1 MAEEYTDEVMKHFLE
16 PHNVGTVEN
25 PDGVGR
31 VGNPVC
37 GDIMEL
43 QIEVKDDRIEDVKF
57 RTFGCGA
64 AIATSSVLTDMVKG
78 KTLLEALEV
87 TNEEVTLA
95 LGGLPARKRHC
106 SVLAEEA
113 LHAAIKDYRE
123 RLRGKIKRGEESVA
137 RCCLDDTCQLCKMIT
152 KRAEELAKRHG
163 ASDDH

>member
-1 MAEEYTDEVMKHFLE
+1 MSEQYTDEVMNHFLQ
-16 PHNVGTVEN
+16 PHNVGTIKD

-37 GDIMEL
+37 GDVMEI
-43 QIEVKDDRIEDVKF
+43 QIKVENDRISDAKF

-78 KTLLEALEV
+78 KRLTEALKITNREV
-87 TNEEVTLA
+87 TQA

-113 LHAAIKDYRE
+113 LHSAIKDYRE
-123 RLRGKIKRGEESVA
+123 RLRGKIKRGEEPIT
-137 RCCLDDTCQLCKMIT
+137 RCCPDDSCELCQL
-152 KRAEELAKRHG
+152 LAKRSQEIAKKH
-163 ASDDH
+163 ASEDL